1 MTVDLPH
8 DAMLLEKRDGGCRNG
23 VNSGYFPGGKYAYG
37 KTFELDAAMPGKSV
51 ALHFEGVY
59 QNCKVYVNGKLAG
72 SHRYG
77 YTAFDVDISDFAES
91 GENNIRVEVDNS
103 LEPNCRWY
111 SGSGLYR
118 PVHLLIREQNH
129 ISQVHM
135 ETVQIHP
142 AKVRVD
148 VKTTQ
153 DSDITVDIYEG
164 EKRVASGKP
173 GILEVPEAKLWSA
186 EKPFLYTILV
196 RTDTDERVIAFGIR
210 KLEWNAEK
218 GLTVNGQR
226 VLLRGGCIH
235 HDHGVLGACEFRDA
249 EERRIRILK
258 ENGFNAVRIAH
269 NPASQITLETCDKL
283 GMYVLNETFDGWYI
297 PKTYHDYA
305 RWFSEDWKQDVTAMV
320 ESARNH
326 PSVILYSHGNEVSE
340 TATERGT
347 EVCRELTDFIHSLD
361 PTRPVTAGINVLLNV
376 YANMG
381 LGVYKDKG
389 DYQPK
394 PLPRKGGYKEK
405 KTGSAFFNAMAQK
418 LGPLMFF
425 MSRGRKGDKACL
437 GAANSLDV
445 LGLNYASS
453 RYDEDVK
460 KYPDRL
466 MVGSET
472 MVADLPYNWERVK
485 KYPQLLGDFV
495 WSAWDYLGEACIGDW
510 TYHSYNGLPLLAG
523 QGMIDITGKPL
534 ASMYFMQIVWGLRK
548 EPFIGVRPLNHAKEA
563 PTTGAWQFTNAID
576 SWSWQGYEGEK
587 AVVEVYANSASVRL
601 LLNGKEIANK
611 PVKKYKTLFKLPYQP
626 GTLTAEALDERGNVI
641 SSHSLT
647 TAGEET
653 VLRVTPDKMVLC
665 ANNQALCYLPIE
677 FTDKAGNVNF
687 SDGPAGLNLCPK
699 NAYTKF
705 GVPNY
710 VDELPQDWQWGW
722 IRKIEPFVLAKPGKG
737 YRVYQYMTCF
747 PAATLQAQTWN
758 PSLIEEVGHAIGT
771 EMIEAGVTL
780 WLAPGLNIHRNPL
793 CGRNFEY
800 YSEDPYVS
808 GVMAASVTRG
818 AQSHPGLGVT
828 IKHFCCNNQEDKRE
842 TVSEN
847 VPERALREIY
857 LRGFE
862 IAVRKSKPWAV
873 MTSYNLVN
881 GVHTFA
887 SNDLCTKALRNEWE
901 YQGLVMTDWT
911 ASEKNPGE
919 HTSCI
924 LAGNDL
930 IMPGHPGAKKE
941 LTAALKS
948 GQIKRSELEV
958 AAANVLNVIFSSNVW
973 SINE

>member
-1 MTVDLPH
+1 MTLDFCRNWTFCKEGETPVTVDLPH

-37 KTFELDAAMPGKSV
+37 KTFELDAAMLGKSV

-91 GENNIRVEVDNS
+91 GENNVRVEVDNS

-118 PVHLLIREQNH
+118 PVHLLIREQNY

-164 EKRVASGKP
+164 KKRVASGKP

-405 KTGSAFFNAMAQK
+405 KTGSAFFNALAQK

-472 MVADLPYNWERVK
+472 MVADLPYNWERVQ
-485 KYPQLLGDFV
+485 KYPSFWGIL
-495 WSAWDYLGEACIGDW
+495 S
-510 TYHSYNGLPLLAG
+510 GLPG
-523 QGMIDITGKPL
+523 ITWGKPVL
-534 ASMYFMQIVWGLRK
+534 ATGLT
-548 EPFIGVRPLNHAKEA
+548 I
-563 PTTGAWQFTNAID
+563 PTTGC
-576 SWSWQGYEGEK
+576 
-587 AVVEVYANSASVRL
+587 
-601 LLNGKEIANK
+601 
-611 PVKKYKTLFKLPYQP
+611 PCLP
-626 GTLTAEALDERGNVI
+626 D
-641 SSHSLT
+641 
-647 TAGEET
+647 
-653 VLRVTPDKMVLC
+653 
-665 ANNQALCYLPIE
+665 
-677 FTDKAGNVNF
+677 
-687 SDGPAGLNLCPK
+687 
-699 NAYTKF
+699 
-705 GVPNY
+705 
-710 VDELPQDWQWGW
+710 
-722 IRKIEPFVLAKPGKG
+722 
-737 YRVYQYMTCF
+737 
-747 PAATLQAQTWN
+747 
-758 PSLIEEVGHAIGT
+758 
-771 EMIEAGVTL
+771 
-780 WLAPGLNIHRNPL
+780 
-793 CGRNFEY
+793 
-800 YSEDPYVS
+800 
-808 GVMAASVTRG
+808 
-818 AQSHPGLGVT
+818 
-828 IKHFCCNNQEDKRE
+828 RE
-842 TVSEN
+842 
-847 VPERALREIY
+847 
-857 LRGFE
+857 
-862 IAVRKSKPWAV
+862 
-873 MTSYNLVN
+873 
-881 GVHTFA
+881 
-887 SNDLCTKALRNEWE
+887 
-901 YQGLVMTDWT
+901 
-911 ASEKNPGE
+911 
-919 HTSCI
+919 
-924 LAGNDL
+924 
-930 IMPGHPGAKKE
+930 
-941 LTAALKS
+941 
-948 GQIKRSELEV
+948 
-958 AAANVLNVIFSSNVW
+958 
-973 SINE
+973 